1 METLEKALRV
11 RHYQVEVR
19 GVRCL
24 INSIMEFR
32 RINMSS
38 RLLLKQ
44 MSYGLLATTSLDIL
58 SDKERQGAIQALS
71 QLFDSMTSRVMLNSV
86 TARSLYL
93 TDITF
98 KNKATENKLF
108 LQSAIQSVPSSLEE
122 TFFIFM
128 HSSAEKKLDTS
139 ET

>member
-1 METLEKALRV
+1 MKTTR
-11 RHYQVEVR
+11 
-19 GVRCL
+19 
-24 INSIMEFR
+24 EF
-32 RINMSS
+32 
-38 RLLLKQ
+38 
-44 MSYGLLATTSLDIL
+44 
-58 SDKERQGAIQALS
+58 IQAFS

-86 TARSLYL
+86 TARRSLCL

-122 TFFIFM
+122 TFFYFYAQQCRKPNGCKRNM
-128 HSSAEKKLDTS
+128 TPKRL